1 MAHDATYLGR
11 WRLQGARVMLTKK
24 LKIGIVCPYGWDT
37 PGGVQNH
44 IRDLAEFLIA
54 AGHDVSVL
62 APAID
67 EEKLPSYVVSAGK
80 PISIPYNGAV
90 ARVLFGP
97 IAYARVRQWISNGNF
112 DLLHLHE
119 PAIPSISLLACW
131 AAEGPMVGTF
141 HAAAKRQKVIFAIG
155 PILEPAIE
163 KLSARIA
170 VSEAAR
176 LTLTDHL
183 ETDAVVIPNGIYATR
198 YAEGVAQEKW
208 QGNTIGFIG
217 RFEEPRK
224 GLQVLVDALPIISRF
239 APDVRVLVAGP
250 GDPKDVEKHIDPQ
263 LRKRFEF
270 LGRISEEEKADFMS
284 SVSLYVAPNTG
295 GESFGI
301 ILAEALAGGA
311 CVVASDIPAF
321 DSLLGGGEYGALF
334 ESENST
340 DLAKVVIDL
349 LRDDSKRNELAAAGK
364 ARSELFDWD
373 VVADQIFS
381 IYEMAMVGS
390 DGVTLSSDNRSWNRF
405 LSRDEEKK

>member
-1 MAHDATYLGR
+1 
-11 WRLQGARVMLTKK
+11 MLSRS
-24 LKIGIVCPYGWDT
+24 LKIGIVCPYSWDT

-44 IRDLAEFLIA
+44 IRDLAEFLIES
-54 AGHDVSVL
+54 GHDVSVL
-62 APAID
+62 APVID
-67 EEKLPSYVVSAGK
+67 ESNLPEYVVNAGK

-97 IAYARVRQWISNGNF
+97 VAFARVRQWISQGEF

-131 AAEGPMVGTF
+131 ASDGPMVGTF
-141 HAAAKRQKVIFAIG
+141 HAAAKRQKIIFAIG

-183 ETDAVVIPNGIYATR
+183 DTDAVIIPNGIYANR
-198 YAEGVAQEKW
+198 YTDGKTIEKW
-208 QGNTIGFIG
+208 SGNTIGFIG

-224 GLQVLVDALPIISRF
+224 GLSVLVDALPMISRF
-239 APDVRVLVAGP
+239 APDVKIFVAGP
-250 GDPKDVEKHIDPQ
+250 GDPAEVIEGIDPQ

-270 LGRISEEEKADFMS
+270 LGKITESEKADFMS
-284 SVSLYVAPNTG
+284 SVAVYVAPNTG

-321 DSLLGGGEYGALF
+321 DDLLGHGEFGALF
-334 ESENST
+334 ESESST
-340 DLAKVVIDL
+340 ELAKVVIDL
-349 LRDDSKRNELAAAGK
+349 LRDETKRKELSARGKERSKK
-364 ARSELFDWD
+364 FDWT
-373 VVADQIFS
+373 VVAQQIYS
-381 IYEMAMVGS
+381 VYEMSIVGS
-390 DGVTLSSDNRSWNRF
+390 QKVRLASDTRPWNRF
-405 LSRDEEKK
+405 LSKEEKQ

>member
-1 MAHDATYLGR
+1 
-11 WRLQGARVMLTKK
+11 MLTRS
-24 LKIGIVCPYGWDT
+24 LKIGIVCPYSWDT

-44 IRDLAEFLIA
+44 IRDLAEFLIS
-54 AGHDVSVL
+54 AGHEVSVL

-67 EEKLPSYVVSAGK
+67 ETSLPNYVVSAGK

-97 IAYARVRQWISNGNF
+97 VAFARVRQWISHGEF

-131 AAEGPMVGTF
+131 AADGPMVGTF
-141 HAAAKRQKVIFAIG
+141 HAAAKRQKIIFAIG

-183 ETDAVVIPNGIYATR
+183 DTDAVIIPNGIYASR
-198 YAEGVAQEKW
+198 YTNGKKQSKW
-208 QGNTIGFIG
+208 QGNTLGFIG

-224 GLQVLVDALPIISRF
+224 GLSVLVDALPIIARF
-239 APDVRVLVAGP
+239 APDIKVFVAGP
-250 GDPKDVEKHIDPQ
+250 GDSKEVERNIDPQ
-263 LRKRFEF
+263 LRHRFEF
-270 LGRISEEEKADFMS
+270 LGKISEEDKANFMG

-301 ILAEALAGGA
+301 ILAEALAAGA
-311 CVVASDIPAF
+311 CVVASNIPAF
-321 DSLLGGGEYGALF
+321 DDLLGHGQFGALF
-334 ESENST
+334 ASENST
-340 DLAKVVIDL
+340 ELAKVVIDL
-349 LRDDSKRNELAAAGK
+349 LRDEQKRFKLAEAGK
-364 ARSELFDWD
+364 SRGQSFDWAL
-373 VVADQIFS
+373 VAQQIYS
-381 IYEMAMVGS
+381 VYEMSIVGS
-390 DGVTLSSDNRSWNRF
+390 EKVRLASDTRSWNRF
-405 LSRDEEKK
+405 LSKDDK

>member
-1 MAHDATYLGR
+1 VLNR
-11 WRLQGARVMLTKK
+11 S
-24 LKIGIVCPYGWDT
+24 LKIGIVCPYSWDT

-54 AGHDVSVL
+54 SGHDVSVL

-67 EEKLPSYVVSAGK
+67 ESNLPEYVVNAGK

-97 IAYARVRQWISNGNF
+97 VAFARVRQWISQGDF

-131 AAEGPMVGTF
+131 AADGPMVGTF
-141 HAAAKRQKVIFAIG
+141 HAAAKRQKIIFAIG

-183 ETDAVVIPNGIYATR
+183 DTDAVIIPNGIYANR
-198 YAEGVAQEKW
+198 YTDGKIIEKW
-208 QGNTIGFIG
+208 SGNTIGFIG

-224 GLQVLVDALPIISRF
+224 GLSVLVDALPVISRF
-239 APDVRVLVAGP
+239 APDVKIFVAGP
-250 GDPKDVEKHIDPQ
+250 GDPAEVIEGIDPQ
-263 LRKRFEF
+263 LRQRFEF
-270 LGRISEEEKADFMS
+270 LGKITEDEKADFMS
-284 SVSLYVAPNTG
+284 SVAVYVAPNTG

-321 DSLLGGGEYGALF
+321 DDLLGHGEFGALF
-334 ESENST
+334 ESESST
-340 DLAKVVIDL
+340 ELAKVVIDL
-349 LRDDSKRNELAAAGK
+349 LRDETKRKELSARGK
-364 ARSELFDWD
+364 ERAKMFDWT
-373 VVADQIFS
+373 VVAQQIYS
-381 IYEMAMVGS
+381 VYEMSIVGS
-390 DGVTLSSDNRSWNRF
+390 QKVRLASDTRPWNRF
-405 LSRDEEKK
+405 LSKEEKQ

>member
-1 MAHDATYLGR
+1 
-11 WRLQGARVMLTKK
+11 MLSRS
-24 LKIGIVCPYGWDT
+24 LKIGIVCPYSWDT

-44 IRDLAEFLIA
+44 IRDLAEFLIES
-54 AGHDVSVL
+54 GHDVSVL
-62 APAID
+62 APVID
-67 EEKLPSYVVSAGK
+67 ESNLPEYVVNAGK

-97 IAYARVRQWISNGNF
+97 VAFARVRQWISQGEF

-131 AAEGPMVGTF
+131 AADGPMVGTF
-141 HAAAKRQKVIFAIG
+141 HAAAKRQKIIFAIG

-183 ETDAVVIPNGIYATR
+183 DTDAVIIPNGIYANR
-198 YAEGVAQEKW
+198 YTDGKTIEKW
-208 QGNTIGFIG
+208 SGNTIGFIG

-224 GLQVLVDALPIISRF
+224 GLSVLVDALPVISRF
-239 APDVRVLVAGP
+239 APDVKIFVAGP
-250 GDPKDVEKHIDPQ
+250 GDPAKVIEGIDPQ
-263 LRKRFEF
+263 LRQRFEF
-270 LGRISEEEKADFMS
+270 LGKITESEKADFMS
-284 SVSLYVAPNTG
+284 SVAVYVAPNTG

-321 DSLLGGGEYGALF
+321 DDLLGHGEFGALF
-334 ESENST
+334 ESESST
-340 DLAKVVIDL
+340 ELAKVVIDL
-349 LRDDSKRNELAAAGK
+349 LRDETKRKELSARGKERSKK
-364 ARSELFDWD
+364 FDWT
-373 VVADQIFS
+373 VVAQQIYS
-381 IYEMAMVGS
+381 VYEMSIVGS
-390 DGVTLSSDNRSWNRF
+390 QKVRLASDTRPWNRF
-405 LSRDEEKK
+405 LSKEEKQ

>member
-1 MAHDATYLGR
+1 
-11 WRLQGARVMLTKK
+11 MLNRS
-24 LKIGIVCPYGWDT
+24 LKIGIVCPYSWDT

-67 EEKLPSYVVSAGK
+67 ENKLPDYVVNAGK

-97 IAYARVRQWISNGNF
+97 VAFARVRQWISQGDF

-131 AAEGPMVGTF
+131 AADGPMVGTF
-141 HAAAKRQKVIFAIG
+141 HAAAKRQKIIFAIG

-183 ETDAVVIPNGIYATR
+183 DTDAVIIPNGIYANR
-198 YAEGVAQEKW
+198 YTEGKRIEKW
-208 QGNTIGFIG
+208 SGNTIGFIG

-224 GLQVLVDALPIISRF
+224 GLSVLVDALPVISRF
-239 APDVRVLVAGP
+239 APDVKVLVAGP
-250 GDPKDVEKHIDPQ
+250 GDPADVIENIDPQ
-263 LRKRFEF
+263 LRQRFEF
-270 LGRISEEEKADFMS
+270 LGKISEDEKADFMS
-284 SVSLYVAPNTG
+284 SVAVYVAPNTG

-321 DSLLGGGEYGALF
+321 EDLLGQGEFGALF
-334 ESENST
+334 ESESAT
-340 DLAKVVIDL
+340 ELAKVVIDL
-349 LRDDSKRNELAAAGK
+349 LREENKRKELSARGK
-364 ARSELFDWD
+364 ERAKLFDWT
-373 VVADQIFS
+373 VVAQQIYS
-381 IYEMAMVGS
+381 VYEMSIVGS
-390 DGVTLSSDNRSWNRF
+390 QKVRLASDTRPWNRF
-405 LSRDEEKK
+405 LSKEEKQ

>member
-1 MAHDATYLGR
+1 
-11 WRLQGARVMLTKK
+11 MLTRK
-24 LKIGIVCPYGWDT
+24 LRIGIVCPYGWDT

-44 IRDLAEFLIA
+44 VRDLAEFLIQ
-54 AGHDVSVL
+54 AGHEVSVL

-67 EEKLPSYVVSAGK
+67 EAKLPPYVVNAGK
-80 PISIPYNGAV
+80 PIAIPYNGAV

-97 IAYARVRQWISNGNF
+97 KAFARVRQWISSGDF
-112 DLLHLHE
+112 DILHLHE

-141 HAAAKRQKVIFAIG
+141 HAAAKHQKVIFAIG

-176 LTLTDHL
+176 LTLTNHL
-183 ETDAVVIPNGIYATR
+183 DTDAVVIPNGIYAKR
-198 YAEGVAQEKW
+198 YSNGISREDW
-208 QGNTIGFIG
+208 SGNTLGFIG

-224 GLQVLVDALPIISRF
+224 GLQVLLDALPIIARF

-250 GDPKDVEKHIDPQ
+250 GDSKEVEESIDPQ
-263 LRKRFEF
+263 LRRRFEF
-270 LGRISEEEKADFMS
+270 LGRISEEDKADFMS
-284 SVSLYVAPNTG
+284 SIAIYVAPNTG

-321 DSLLGGGEYGALF
+321 DSLLGAGEYGALF
-334 ESENST
+334 TSEDST
-340 DLAKVVIDL
+340 DLAKTVIDL
-349 LRDDSKRNELAAAGK
+349 LRDTDKRNRLSKIGK
-364 ARSELFDWD
+364 EHAQIFDWE
-373 VVADQIFS
+373 VVAEQIFS
-381 IYEMAMVGS
+381 IYEMAMVGG
-390 DGVTLSSDNRSWNRF
+390 DKITLSSENRPWSRF
-405 LSRDEEKK
+405 LTREGEKS

>member
-1 MAHDATYLGR
+1 
-11 WRLQGARVMLTKK
+11 MLNRS
-24 LKIGIVCPYGWDT
+24 LKIGIVCPYSWDT

-44 IRDLAEFLIA
+44 IRDLAEFLIK

-67 EEKLPSYVVSAGK
+67 ESNLPDYVVNAGK

-97 IAYARVRQWISNGNF
+97 VAFARVRHWIAQGDF

-131 AAEGPMVGTF
+131 AADGPMVGTF
-141 HAAAKRQKVIFAIG
+141 HAAAKRQKIIFAIG

-183 ETDAVVIPNGIYATR
+183 ETDAIIIPNGIYATR
-198 YAEGVAQEKW
+198 YADGNPQEKW
-208 QGNTIGFIG
+208 SGNAIGFIG

-224 GLQVLVDALPIISRF
+224 GLSVLVDALPVISRF
-239 APDVRVLVAGP
+239 APDVKVFVAGP
-250 GDPKDVEKHIDPQ
+250 GDPEEVIEGIDPQ
-263 LRKRFEF
+263 LRHRFEF
-270 LGRISEEEKADFMS
+270 LGRISEEEKANFMS
-284 SVSLYVAPNTG
+284 SVALYVAPNTG

-321 DSLLGGGEYGALF
+321 DDLLGHGEFGALF
-334 ESENST
+334 TSENPT
-340 DLAKVVIDL
+340 ELAKVVIDL
-349 LRDDSKRNELAAAGK
+349 LRDEEKRKALASRGK
-364 ARSELFDWD
+364 AHAQLFDWTR
-373 VVADQIFS
+373 VGDQIFS
-381 IYEMAMVGS
+381 VYEMSMVGS
-390 DGVTLSSDNRSWNRF
+390 QKVGLASDTRPWSRF
-405 LSRDEEKK
+405 LNKEEKP

>member
-1 MAHDATYLGR
+1 
-11 WRLQGARVMLTKK
+11 MLNQR
-24 LKIGIVCPYGWDT
+24 LKIGIVCPYSWDT

-62 APAID
+62 SPAMD
-67 EEKLPSYVVSAGK
+67 ETSLPSYVVSAGK

-97 IAYARVRQWISNGNF
+97 VAFARVRQWISQGGF

-131 AAEGPMVGTF
+131 AADGPMVGTF
-141 HAAAKRQKVIFAIG
+141 HAAAKRQKIIFAIG

-183 ETDAVVIPNGIYATR
+183 DTDAVIVPNGIYASR
-198 YAEGVAQEKW
+198 YAQGRRREHW
-208 QGNTIGFIG
+208 SGNTIGFIG

-224 GLQVLVDALPIISRF
+224 GLSVLLDALPVIARF
-239 APDVRVLVAGP
+239 APDVRVIVAGP
-250 GDPKDVEKHIDPQ
+250 GDSKEIASQIDPQ
-263 LRKRFEF
+263 LRHRFEF
-270 LGRISEEEKADFMS
+270 LGKISEEDKADFMS
-284 SVSLYVAPNTG
+284 SVALYVAPNTG

-321 DSLLGGGEYGALF
+321 DDLLGHGKYGALF
-334 ESENST
+334 ESESST
-340 DLAKVVIDL
+340 DLAKVVIAL
-349 LRDDSKRNELAAAGK
+349 LRDEKK
-364 ARSELFDWD
+364 RSELAIAGKLHAQRFDWNA
-373 VVADQIFS
+373 VAEQIFS
-381 IYEMAMVGS
+381 IYEMSIVGS
-390 DGVTLSSDNRSWNRF
+390 EKVRLASDTRPWSRF
-405 LSRDEEKK
+405 LNKEEKI

>member
-1 MAHDATYLGR
+1 
-11 WRLQGARVMLTKK
+11 MLNRS
-24 LKIGIVCPYGWDT
+24 LKIGIVCPYSWDT

-44 IRDLAEFLIA
+44 IRDLAEYLIQ
-54 AGHDVSVL
+54 AGHQVSVL
-62 APAID
+62 APVMD
-67 EEKLPSYVVSAGK
+67 EEKLPDYVVSAGK

-97 IAYARVRQWISNGNF
+97 VAFSRVRQWISNGEF

-141 HAAAKRQKVIFAIG
+141 HAAAKRQKIIFANG
-155 PILEPAIE
+155 LILDPAIE

-183 ETDAVVIPNGIYATR
+183 DTDAIVIPNGIYASR
-198 YAEGVAQEKW
+198 YHNGIPDKKW

-224 GLQVLVDALPIISRF
+224 GLSVLLAALPVIARF
-239 APDVRVLVAGP
+239 APDVKVFVAGP
-250 GDPKDVEKHIDPQ
+250 GDPTDVEKSIDPQ
-263 LRKRFEF
+263 LRHRFEF
-270 LGRISEEEKADFMS
+270 LGKISEQEKANFMS
-284 SVSLYVAPNTG
+284 SVSIYVAPNTG

-321 DSLLGGGEYGALF
+321 DDLLGQGQFGALF
-334 ESENST
+334 KSEDST
-340 DLAKVVIDL
+340 DLAKVIIDL
-349 LRDDSKRNELAAAGK
+349 LRDEKK
-364 ARSELFDWD
+364 RSELATAGRARGQSFDWEI
-373 VVADQIFS
+373 VAQQIYS
-381 IYEMAMVGS
+381 VYEMSIVGS
-390 DGVTLSSDNRSWNRF
+390 EKVKLASDTRTWNRF
-405 LSRDEEKK
+405 LSKDEK

>member
-1 MAHDATYLGR
+1 
-11 WRLQGARVMLTKK
+11 MLTKK
-24 LKIGIVCPYGWDT
+24 LSIGIVCPYGWDT

-44 IRDLAEFLIA
+44 VRDLAEFLIS
-54 AGHDVSVL
+54 AGHKVSVL

-67 EEKLPSYVVSAGK
+67 ESQLPAYVVNAGK

-90 ARVLFGP
+90 ARILFGP
-97 IAYARVRQWISNGNF
+97 KAFAHVRQWIAAGDF
-112 DLLHLHE
+112 DILHLHE

-141 HAAAKRQKVIFAIG
+141 HAAAKHQKVIYAIG

-176 LTLTDHL
+176 LTLTNHL
-183 ETDAVVIPNGIYATR
+183 ETDAVVIPNGIYAKR
-198 YAEGVAQEKW
+198 YANGVPQERW
-208 QGNTIGFIG
+208 SGNTIGFIG

-224 GLQVLVDALPIISRF
+224 GLQVLLDALPIIARF

-250 GDPKDVEKHIDPQ
+250 GDPKEVEESIDPQ
-263 LRKRFEF
+263 LRHRFEF
-270 LGRISEEEKADFMS
+270 LGRISEEEKADFIA
-284 SVSLYVAPNTG
+284 SVALYVAPNTG

-321 DSLLGGGEYGALF
+321 DSLLGGGEFGALF
-334 ESENST
+334 ESENSAE
-340 DLAKVVIDL
+340 LAKVVIDL
-349 LRDDSKRNELAAAGK
+349 LRDSDKRSALARNGK
-364 ARSELFDWD
+364 VHAQIFDWD
-373 VVADQIFS
+373 VVAEQIFS
-381 IYEMAMVGS
+381 IYEMALVGAQEI
-390 DGVTLSSDNRSWNRF
+390 TLSSENRGWNRF
-405 LSRDEEKK
+405 LSKDGDKK